1 MMIQVSLSIDVESD
15 CPPYL
20 ATQYRGIE
28 EGLPKLLDALDAAGV
43 PTTCFCTG
51 DVAERFPDTIT
62 DILRRGHELACHGY
76 THTPF
81 DTLDLAEATR
91 EISRSAN
98 ILRSSGAP
106 VTSFRAPNLRFP
118 NQYLPILEREQFT
131 VDSSQAKYKRAY
143 YTSRTATSLR
153 RFPASATS
161 SVLRLPRWVRDPWL
175 LALASPVVLFVH
187 PWEFVDLS
195 STRLRYDCRFRT
207 GDAALRSVLSA
218 VRLFR
223 FRGAKFHR
231 MSELA
236 SSVVPA

>member
-1 MMIQVSLSIDVESD
+1 MIQVSLSIDVESD

-51 DVAERFPDTIT
+51 DVAERFPRAVT
-62 DILRRGHELACHGY
+62 DIVHRGHELGCHGH

-81 DTLDLAEATR
+81 DTLDLAEATA
-91 EISRSAN
+91 EISISTN

-118 NQYLPILEREQFT
+118 DQYLQILERERFT

-143 YTSRTATSLR
+143 YASRTATSLR
-153 RFPASATS
+153 RFPVSATS
-161 SVLRLPRWVRDPWL
+161 LVLRLPRWVRDPWL
-175 LALASPVVLFVH
+175 VALASPVVLFVH

-195 STRLRYDCRFRT
+195 KERLRYDCRFRT
-207 GDAALRSVLSA
+207 GETALRALLSA
-218 VRLFR
+218 VSLFR
-223 FRGAKFHR
+223 SRGAVFHR
-231 MSELA
+231 MNELA
-236 SSVVPA
+236 NFPVPA